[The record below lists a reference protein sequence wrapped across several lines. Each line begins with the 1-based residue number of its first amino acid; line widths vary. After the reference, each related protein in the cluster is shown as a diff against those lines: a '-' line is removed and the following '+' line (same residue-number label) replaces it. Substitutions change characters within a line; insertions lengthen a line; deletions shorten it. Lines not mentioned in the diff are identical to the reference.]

1 MLIGN
6 DNKLLFSAIKLTLI
20 FFVIL
25 LKHRSVNITDKVD
38 LNMPSHR
45 ARRILS
51 AIVDKYIQE
60 GIPIGSKSLSLAD
73 NIGLSPASIRNVMSD
88 LEELGFIASPY
99 TSSGRVPTSKGYRF
113 FIDSLLKLQPVEA
126 IELETIKK
134 RVNPHESNSREL
146 AISVSNTLSAIT
158 KLAGIVTIPKQQ
170 VTRLK
175 EIDFIQL
182 SEKRILA
189 IIVMNETEVENRI
202 LQMSRDYSKDEL
214 KHASNYLNT
223 HYKGR
228 SLSYIKKHLI
238 NELVQTKESVNSL
251 MSDLID
257 IADQVLDFDESD
269 EYIVAGQRR
278 LMDFHE
284 LSDIKKLRQLF
295 DAFKEK
301 QQLLELLDKSMS
313 TNGIQIFIGEE
324 SGYQMFDNC
333 TLITSPYTTEEGAIG
348 VLGVIGPTRIAY
360 QKVIP
365 IVDITAKLLGKSL
378 K

>member
-1 MLIGN
+1 M
-6 DNKLLFSAIKLTLI
+6 
-20 FFVIL
+20 
-25 LKHRSVNITDKVD
+25 NIIDKADV
-38 LNMPSHR
+38 NMPSHR

-126 IELETIKK
+126 TELERIKK
-134 RVNPHESNSREL
+134 RVNLHESNSREL

-175 EIDFIQL
+175 EIDFIKL

-202 LQMSRDYSKDEL
+202 LQMKRDYSKDEL
-214 KHASNYLNT
+214 KQASNYLNT
-223 HYKGR
+223 HYEGR

-238 NELVQTKESVNSL
+238 NELMQTKESVNSS

-257 IADQVLDFDESD
+257 IADQVLDFTESD

-313 TNGIQIFIGEE
+313 TDGIQIFIGEE

-333 TLITSPYTTEEGAIG
+333 TLITSPYTTEDGAIG

-365 IVDITAKLLGKSL
+365 IVEIIAKLLGKSL

>member
-1 MLIGN
+1 
-6 DNKLLFSAIKLTLI
+6 
-20 FFVIL
+20 
-25 LKHRSVNITDKVD
+25 LKHRSVNIIDKAD

-51 AIVDKYIQE
+51 AIIDKYIEE

-126 IELETIKK
+126 TELERIKK
-134 RVNPHESNSREL
+134 RVNFHESNSREL

-202 LQMSRDYSKDEL
+202 LQMKRDYSKDEL
-214 KHASNYLNT
+214 KQASNYLNT

-238 NELVQTKESVNSL
+238 NELMQTKDSVNSL

-313 TNGIQIFIGEE
+313 TSGIQIFIGEE

-333 TLITSPYTTEEGAIG
+333 TLITSPYTTEDGAIG

>member
-1 MLIGN
+1 MNTI
-6 DNKLLFSAIKLTLI
+6 
-20 FFVIL
+20 
-25 LKHRSVNITDKVD
+25 DKND

-73 NIGLSPASIRNVMSD
+73 EIGLSPASIRNVMSD

-126 IELETIKK
+126 NELERIKK
-134 RVNPHESNSREL
+134 RVNTHESNSREL

-202 LQMSRDYSKDEL
+202 LQMKRDYSKDEL
-214 KHASNYLNT
+214 QQASNYLNT

-238 NELVQTKESVNSL
+238 NEMIETKESVNSL

-257 IADQVLDFDESD
+257 IADKVLDFDESE

-295 DAFKEK
+295 DAFREK

-313 TNGIQIFIGEE
+313 TDGIQIFIGEE

-333 TLITSPYTTEEGAIG
+333 TLITSPYMTEEGAIG
-348 VLGVIGPTRIAY
+348 VSGVIGPTRIAY

>member
-1 MLIGN
+1 M
-6 DNKLLFSAIKLTLI
+6 
-20 FFVIL
+20 
-25 LKHRSVNITDKVD
+25 KHRSVNIIDKAD

-126 IELETIKK
+126 TELERIKK
-134 RVNPHESNSREL
+134 RVNLHDSNSREL

-202 LQMSRDYSKDEL
+202 LQMKRDYSKDEL
-214 KHASNYLNT
+214 KQASNYLNT

-238 NELVQTKESVNSL
+238 NELMQTKDSVNSL

-284 LSDIKKLRQLF
+284 LADIKKLRQLF

-313 TNGIQIFIGEE
+313 TSGIQIFIGEE

-333 TLITSPYTTEEGAIG
+333 TLITTPYTTEDGAIG

-365 IVDITAKLLGKSL
+365 IVAITAKLLGKSL

>member
-1 MLIGN
+1 
-6 DNKLLFSAIKLTLI
+6 
-20 FFVIL
+20 
-25 LKHRSVNITDKVD
+25 LKHRSVNIIDKAD

-113 FIDSLLKLQPVEA
+113 FIDSLLILQPVEA
-126 IELETIKK
+126 TELERIKK
-134 RVNPHESNSREL
+134 RVNLHESNSREL

-175 EIDFIQL
+175 EIDFIKL

-202 LQMSRDYSKDEL
+202 LQMKRDYSKDEL
-214 KHASNYLNT
+214 KQASNYLNT
-223 HYKGR
+223 HYEGR

-238 NELVQTKESVNSL
+238 NELMQTKESVNSS

-257 IADQVLDFDESD
+257 IADQVLDFTESD

-313 TNGIQIFIGEE
+313 TDGIQIFIGEE

-333 TLITSPYTTEEGAIG
+333 TLITSPYTTEDGAIG

-365 IVDITAKLLGKSL
+365 IVEIIAKLLGKSL

>member
-1 MLIGN
+1 
-6 DNKLLFSAIKLTLI
+6 
-20 FFVIL
+20 
-25 LKHRSVNITDKVD
+25 
-38 LNMPSHR
+38 MPSHR

-99 TSSGRVPTSKGYRF
+99 TSSGRVPTPKGYRF

-126 IELETIKK
+126 TELERIKK
-134 RVNPHESNSREL
+134 RVNFHESNSREL

-202 LQMSRDYSKDEL
+202 LQMKRDYSKDEL
-214 KHASNYLNT
+214 KQASNYLNT

-238 NELVQTKESVNSL
+238 NELMQTKDSVNSL

-313 TNGIQIFIGEE
+313 TSGIQIFIGEE

-333 TLITSPYTTEEGAIG
+333 TLITSPYTTEDGAIG

>member
-1 MLIGN
+1 MDTI
-6 DNKLLFSAIKLTLI
+6 
-20 FFVIL
+20 
-25 LKHRSVNITDKVD
+25 DKSD

-73 NIGLSPASIRNVMSD
+73 EIGLSPASIRNVMSD

-126 IELETIKK
+126 NELERIKE
-134 RVNPHESNSREL
+134 RVNTHESNSREL

-202 LQMSRDYSKDEL
+202 LQMKRDYSKDEL
-214 KHASNYLNT
+214 KQASNYLNT

-238 NELVQTKESVNSL
+238 NEMIQTKESVNSL

-257 IADQVLDFDESD
+257 IADKVLDFDESD

-284 LSDIKKLRQLF
+284 L
-295 DAFKEK
+295 
-301 QQLLELLDKSMS
+301 
-313 TNGIQIFIGEE
+313 
-324 SGYQMFDNC
+324 
-333 TLITSPYTTEEGAIG
+333 
-348 VLGVIGPTRIAY
+348 
-360 QKVIP
+360 
-365 IVDITAKLLGKSL
+365 
-378 K
+378 

>member
-1 MLIGN
+1 MKKI
-6 DNKLLFSAIKLTLI
+6 
-20 FFVIL
+20 
-25 LKHRSVNITDKVD
+25 DKND
-38 LNMPSHR
+38 LNMPSQR

-73 NIGLSPASIRNVMSD
+73 EIGLSPASIRHVMSD

-126 IELETIKK
+126 NELETIKK
-134 RVNPHESNSREL
+134 RVNTQEINSREL
-146 AISVSNTLSAIT
+146 AVSVSNTLSAIT

-202 LQMSRDYSKDEL
+202 LQMKRDYSKDEL
-214 KHASNYLNT
+214 KHASNYLNSN
-223 HYKGR
+223 YKGR

-238 NELVQTKESVNSL
+238 NQLIQTKESVNSL

-257 IADQVLDFDESD
+257 IADKVLDFGESD
-269 EYIVAGQRR
+269 QYIVAGQRR

-295 DAFKEK
+295 EAFKEK

-313 TNGIQIFIGEE
+313 TDGIQIFIGEE

>member
-1 MLIGN
+1 M
-6 DNKLLFSAIKLTLI
+6 
-20 FFVIL
+20 
-25 LKHRSVNITDKVD
+25 NIIDKSD
-38 LNMPSHR
+38 LNMPSQR

-73 NIGLSPASIRNVMSD
+73 EIGLSPASIRHVMSD

-126 IELETIKK
+126 KELERIKK
-134 RVNPHESNSREL
+134 RVNTNESNSREL

-170 VTRLK
+170 VIRLK

-202 LQMSRDYSKDEL
+202 LQMKRDYSKDEL
-214 KHASNYLNT
+214 QQASNYLNT

-238 NELVQTKESVNSL
+238 NEMIETKESVNSL

-257 IADQVLDFDESD
+257 IADKVLDFDESE

-295 DAFKEK
+295 DAFREK

-313 TNGIQIFIGEE
+313 TDGIQIFIGEE

>member
-1 MLIGN
+1 M
-6 DNKLLFSAIKLTLI
+6 
-20 FFVIL
+20 
-25 LKHRSVNITDKVD
+25 KHRSVNIIDKAD

-51 AIVDKYIQE
+51 AIIDKYIEE

-126 IELETIKK
+126 TELERIKK
-134 RVNPHESNSREL
+134 RVNLHDSNSREL

-202 LQMSRDYSKDEL
+202 LQMKRDYSKDEL
-214 KHASNYLNT
+214 KQASNYLNT
-223 HYKGR
+223 HYEGR

-238 NELVQTKESVNSL
+238 NELMQTNESVNSS

-257 IADQVLDFDESD
+257 IADQVLDFTESD

-313 TNGIQIFIGEE
+313 TDGIQIFIGEE

-333 TLITSPYTTEEGAIG
+333 TLITSPYTTEDGAIG

-365 IVDITAKLLGKSL
+365 IVEIIAKLLGKSL

>member
-1 MLIGN
+1 M
-6 DNKLLFSAIKLTLI
+6 KYS
-20 FFVIL
+20 
-25 LKHRSVNITDKVD
+25 SVNIIDKADV
-38 LNMPSHR
+38 NMPSHR

-113 FIDSLLKLQPVEA
+113 FIDSLLILQPVEA
-126 IELETIKK
+126 TELERIKR
-134 RVNPHESNSREL
+134 RVNLHESNSREL

-175 EIDFIQL
+175 EIDFIKL

-202 LQMSRDYSKDEL
+202 LQMKRDYSKDEL
-214 KHASNYLNT
+214 KQASNYLNT
-223 HYKGR
+223 HYEGR

-238 NELVQTKESVNSL
+238 NELMQTNESVNSS

-257 IADQVLDFDESD
+257 IADQVLDFTESD

-313 TNGIQIFIGEE
+313 TDGIQIFIGEE

-333 TLITSPYTTEEGAIG
+333 TLITSPYTTEDGAIG

-365 IVDITAKLLGKSL
+365 IVEIIAKLLGKSL

>member
-1 MLIGN
+1 M
-6 DNKLLFSAIKLTLI
+6 
-20 FFVIL
+20 
-25 LKHRSVNITDKVD
+25 NIIDKAD

-51 AIVDKYIQE
+51 AIIDKYIEE

-113 FIDSLLKLQPVEA
+113 FIDSLLILQPVEA
-126 IELETIKK
+126 TELERIKR
-134 RVNPHESNSREL
+134 RVNLNESNSREL

-175 EIDFIQL
+175 EIDFIKL

-202 LQMSRDYSKDEL
+202 LQMKRDYSKDEL
-214 KHASNYLNT
+214 KQASNYINT

-238 NELVQTKESVNSL
+238 NELMQTKEAVNSL

-257 IADQVLDFDESD
+257 IADQVLDFAEPD

-313 TNGIQIFIGEE
+313 TSGIQIFIGEE

-333 TLITSPYTTEEGAIG
+333 TLITSPYTTEDGAIG

-365 IVDITAKLLGKSL
+365 IVEIIAKLLGKSL

>member
-1 MLIGN
+1 M
-6 DNKLLFSAIKLTLI
+6 
-20 FFVIL
+20 
-25 LKHRSVNITDKVD
+25 KHRSVNIIDKAD

-51 AIVDKYIQE
+51 AIIDKYIEE

-126 IELETIKK
+126 TELERIKK
-134 RVNPHESNSREL
+134 RVNLHDSNSREL

-202 LQMSRDYSKDEL
+202 LQMKRDYSKDEL
-214 KHASNYLNT
+214 KQASNYINT

-238 NELVQTKESVNSL
+238 NELMQTKEAVNSL

-313 TNGIQIFIGEE
+313 TSGIQIFIGEE

-333 TLITSPYTTEEGAIG
+333 TLITSPYTTEDGAIG

-365 IVDITAKLLGKSL
+365 IVAITAKLLGKSL

>member
-1 MLIGN
+1 M
-6 DNKLLFSAIKLTLI
+6 
-20 FFVIL
+20 
-25 LKHRSVNITDKVD
+25 KHRSVNIIDKAD

-126 IELETIKK
+126 TELERIKK
-134 RVNPHESNSREL
+134 RVNLHDSNSREL

-202 LQMSRDYSKDEL
+202 LQMKRDYSKDEL
-214 KHASNYLNT
+214 KQASNYLNT
-223 HYKGR
+223 HYEGR

-238 NELVQTKESVNSL
+238 NELMQTKEAVNSL

-257 IADQVLDFDESD
+257 IADQVLDFAEPD

-284 LSDIKKLRQLF
+284 LADIKKLRQLF

-333 TLITSPYTTEEGAIG
+333 TLITTPYTTEDGAIG

-365 IVDITAKLLGKSL
+365 IVAITAKLLGKSL

>member
-1 MLIGN
+1 M
-6 DNKLLFSAIKLTLI
+6 NKI
-20 FFVIL
+20 
-25 LKHRSVNITDKVD
+25 DKAD
-38 LNMPSHR
+38 LNMPTHR

-51 AIVDKYIQE
+51 AIIDKYIEE
-60 GIPIGSKSLSLAD
+60 GIPVGSKSLSLAD

-126 IELETIKK
+126 TELERIKK
-134 RVNPHESNSREL
+134 RVNLHESNSREL

-182 SEKRILA
+182 SERRILA
-189 IIVMNETEVENRI
+189 IIVINETEVENRI
-202 LQMSRDYSKDEL
+202 LQMKRDYSKDEL
-214 KHASNYLNT
+214 KQASNYINT
-223 HYKGR
+223 HYRGR

-238 NELVQTKESVNSL
+238 NELMQTKESVNSL

-257 IADQVLDFDESD
+257 MADQVLDFAEPD

-284 LSDIKKLRQLF
+284 LADIKKLRQLF

-313 TNGIQIFIGEE
+313 SNGIQIFIGEE
-324 SGYQMFDNC
+324 SGYKMFDNC
-333 TLITSPYTTEEGAIG
+333 TLITTPYTTEDGAIG

-365 IVDITAKLLGKSL
+365 IVAVTAKLLGKSL

>member
-1 MLIGN
+1 
-6 DNKLLFSAIKLTLI
+6 
-20 FFVIL
+20 
-25 LKHRSVNITDKVD
+25 LKHRSVNIIDKAD

-51 AIVDKYIQE
+51 AIIDKYIEE

-126 IELETIKK
+126 TELERIKK
-134 RVNPHESNSREL
+134 RVNLHDSNSREL

-202 LQMSRDYSKDEL
+202 LQMKRDYSKDEL
-214 KHASNYLNT
+214 KQASNYINT

-238 NELVQTKESVNSL
+238 NELMQTKEAVNSL

-257 IADQVLDFDESD
+257 IADQVLDFAEPD

-284 LSDIKKLRQLF
+284 LADIKKLRQLF

-333 TLITSPYTTEEGAIG
+333 TLITTPYTTEDGAIG

-365 IVDITAKLLGKSL
+365 IVAITAKLLGKSL

>member
-1 MLIGN
+1 M
-6 DNKLLFSAIKLTLI
+6 
-20 FFVIL
+20 
-25 LKHRSVNITDKVD
+25 KHRSVNIIDKAD

-126 IELETIKK
+126 TELERIKK
-134 RVNPHESNSREL
+134 RVNFHESNSREL

-202 LQMSRDYSKDEL
+202 LQMKRDYSKDEL
-214 KHASNYLNT
+214 KQASNYINT

-238 NELVQTKESVNSL
+238 NELMQTKDSVNSL

-313 TNGIQIFIGEE
+313 TSGIQIFIGEE

-333 TLITSPYTTEEGAIG
+333 TLITSPYTTEDGAIG

>member
-1 MLIGN
+1 M
-6 DNKLLFSAIKLTLI
+6 NKI
-20 FFVIL
+20 
-25 LKHRSVNITDKVD
+25 DKND
-38 LNMPSHR
+38 LNMPSQR

-73 NIGLSPASIRNVMSD
+73 EIGLSPASIRHVMSD

-126 IELETIKK
+126 NQLERIKK
-134 RVNPHESNSREL
+134 RVNTQESNNREL
-146 AISVSNTLSAIT
+146 AISISNTLSAIT

-202 LQMSRDYSKDEL
+202 LQMKRNYSKDEL
-214 KHASNYLNT
+214 KQATNYLNSN
-223 HYKGR
+223 YKGR

-238 NELVQTKESVNSL
+238 NELIQTKESVNTL

-257 IADQVLDFDESD
+257 IADMVLDFNESD

-313 TNGIQIFIGEE
+313 TDGIQIFIGEE

>member
-1 MLIGN
+1 M
-6 DNKLLFSAIKLTLI
+6 
-20 FFVIL
+20 
-25 LKHRSVNITDKVD
+25 NIIDKADV
-38 LNMPSHR
+38 NMPSHR

-126 IELETIKK
+126 TELERIKK
-134 RVNPHESNSREL
+134 RVNLHESNSREL

-175 EIDFIQL
+175 EIDFIKL

-202 LQMSRDYSKDEL
+202 LQMKRDYSKDEL
-214 KHASNYLNT
+214 KQASNYLNT
-223 HYKGR
+223 HYEGR

-238 NELVQTKESVNSL
+238 NELMQTNESVNSS

-257 IADQVLDFDESD
+257 IADQVLDFTESD

-284 LSDIKKLRQLF
+284 LADIKKLRQLF

-313 TNGIQIFIGEE
+313 TDGIQIFIGEE

-333 TLITSPYTTEEGAIG
+333 TLITSPYTTEDGAIG

-365 IVDITAKLLGKSL
+365 IVEIIAKLLGKSL

>member
-1 MLIGN
+1 M
-6 DNKLLFSAIKLTLI
+6 
-20 FFVIL
+20 
-25 LKHRSVNITDKVD
+25 KHRPVNIIDKAD

-126 IELETIKK
+126 TELERIKK
-134 RVNPHESNSREL
+134 RVNLHDSNSREL

-202 LQMSRDYSKDEL
+202 LQMKRDYSKDEL
-214 KHASNYLNT
+214 KQASNYLNT

-238 NELVQTKESVNSL
+238 NELMQTKDSVNSL

-313 TNGIQIFIGEE
+313 TSGIQIFIGEE

-333 TLITSPYTTEEGAIG
+333 TLITSPYTTEDGAIG

>member
-1 MLIGN
+1 
-6 DNKLLFSAIKLTLI
+6 
-20 FFVIL
+20 
-25 LKHRSVNITDKVD
+25 
-38 LNMPSHR
+38 MPSHR

-51 AIVDKYIQE
+51 AIIDKYIEE

-113 FIDSLLKLQPVEA
+113 FIDSLLILQPVEA
-126 IELETIKK
+126 TELERIKR
-134 RVNPHESNSREL
+134 RVNLHESNSREL

-175 EIDFIQL
+175 EIDFIKL

-202 LQMSRDYSKDEL
+202 LQMKRDYSKDEL
-214 KHASNYLNT
+214 KQASNYLNT
-223 HYKGR
+223 HYEGR

-238 NELVQTKESVNSL
+238 NELMQTKESVNSS

-257 IADQVLDFDESD
+257 IADQVLDFTESD

-313 TNGIQIFIGEE
+313 TDGIQIFIGEE

-333 TLITSPYTTEEGAIG
+333 TLITSPYTTEDGAIG

-365 IVDITAKLLGKSL
+365 IVEIIAKLLGKSL

>member
-1 MLIGN
+1 M
-6 DNKLLFSAIKLTLI
+6 
-20 FFVIL
+20 
-25 LKHRSVNITDKVD
+25 KHRSVNIIDKAD

-126 IELETIKK
+126 TELERIKK
-134 RVNPHESNSREL
+134 RVNLHESNSREL

-202 LQMSRDYSKDEL
+202 LQMKRDYSKDEL
-214 KHASNYLNT
+214 KQASNYLNT

-238 NELVQTKESVNSL
+238 NELMQTKEAVNSL

-313 TNGIQIFIGEE
+313 TSGIQIFIGEE

-333 TLITSPYTTEEGAIG
+333 TLITSPYTTEDGAIG

-365 IVDITAKLLGKSL
+365 IVAITAKLLGKSL

>member
-1 MLIGN
+1 M
-6 DNKLLFSAIKLTLI
+6 
-20 FFVIL
+20 
-25 LKHRSVNITDKVD
+25 KHSSVNIIDKADV
-38 LNMPSHR
+38 NMPSHR

-113 FIDSLLKLQPVEA
+113 FIDSLLILQPVEA
-126 IELETIKK
+126 TELERIKR
-134 RVNPHESNSREL
+134 RVNLHESNSREL

-175 EIDFIQL
+175 EIDFIKL

-202 LQMSRDYSKDEL
+202 LQMKRDYSKDEL
-214 KHASNYLNT
+214 KQASNYLNT
-223 HYKGR
+223 HYEGR

-238 NELVQTKESVNSL
+238 NELMQTKEAVNSL

-257 IADQVLDFDESD
+257 IADQVLDFAEPD

-284 LSDIKKLRQLF
+284 LADIKKLRQLF

-313 TNGIQIFIGEE
+313 TSGIQIFIGEE

-333 TLITSPYTTEEGAIG
+333 TLITSPYTTEDGAIG

-365 IVDITAKLLGKSL
+365 IVEIIAKLLGKSL

>member
-1 MLIGN
+1 MNTI
-6 DNKLLFSAIKLTLI
+6 
-20 FFVIL
+20 
-25 LKHRSVNITDKVD
+25 DKSD

-45 ARRILS
+45 AKRILS

-73 NIGLSPASIRNVMSD
+73 EIGLSPASIRNVMSD

-113 FIDSLLKLQPVEA
+113 FIDSLLQLQPVEA
-126 IELETIKK
+126 NELERIKK
-134 RVNPHESNSREL
+134 RVNTHESNSREL

-202 LQMSRDYSKDEL
+202 LQMKRDYSKDEL
-214 KHASNYLNT
+214 KQASNYLNT
-223 HYKGR
+223 HYTGR

-238 NELVQTKESVNSL
+238 NEMIQTKESVNSL

-257 IADQVLDFDESD
+257 IADKVLDFDESE

-295 DAFKEK
+295 DAFREK

-313 TNGIQIFIGEE
+313 TDGIQIFIGEE

>member
-1 MLIGN
+1 
-6 DNKLLFSAIKLTLI
+6 
-20 FFVIL
+20 
-25 LKHRSVNITDKVD
+25 
-38 LNMPSHR
+38 MPSQR

-73 NIGLSPASIRNVMSD
+73 EIGLSPASIRHVMSD

-126 IELETIKK
+126 NELERIKK
-134 RVNPHESNSREL
+134 RVNTHESNSREL
-146 AISVSNTLSAIT
+146 AISVSNALSAIT
-158 KLAGIVTIPKQQ
+158 KLVGIVTIPKQK
-170 VTRLK
+170 VIRLK

-202 LQMSRDYSKDEL
+202 LQMKRNYSKDEL
-214 KHASNYLNT
+214 KQASNYLNT

-257 IADQVLDFDESD
+257 IADKVLDFDVSD

-284 LSDIKKLRQLF
+284 LSDINKLRQLF
-295 DAFKEK
+295 DAFREK

-313 TNGIQIFIGEE
+313 TDGIQIFIGEE
-324 SGYQMFDNC
+324 SGYQIFDNC

-365 IVDITAKLLGKSL
+365 IVEITAKLLGKSL

>member
-1 MLIGN
+1 M
-6 DNKLLFSAIKLTLI
+6 
-20 FFVIL
+20 
-25 LKHRSVNITDKVD
+25 NIIDKAD
-38 LNMPSHR
+38 LNMPSPR

-51 AIVDKYIQE
+51 AIVDKYIEE
-60 GIPIGSKSLSLAD
+60 GNPIGSKSLSLAD

-113 FIDSLLKLQPVEA
+113 FIDSLLILQPVEA
-126 IELETIKK
+126 TELERIKR
-134 RVNPHESNSREL
+134 RVNLHESNSRDL

-175 EIDFIQL
+175 EIDFIKL

-202 LQMSRDYSKDEL
+202 LQMKRDYSKDEL
-214 KHASNYLNT
+214 KQASNYLNT
-223 HYKGR
+223 HYEGR

-238 NELVQTKESVNSL
+238 NELMQTNESVNSS

-257 IADQVLDFDESD
+257 IADQVLDFTESD

-313 TNGIQIFIGEE
+313 TDGIQIFIGEE

-333 TLITSPYTTEEGAIG
+333 TLITSPYTTEDGAIG

-360 QKVIP
+360 RKVIP

>member
-1 MLIGN
+1 
-6 DNKLLFSAIKLTLI
+6 
-20 FFVIL
+20 
-25 LKHRSVNITDKVD
+25 
-38 LNMPSHR
+38 MPSHR

-126 IELETIKK
+126 TELERIKK
-134 RVNPHESNSREL
+134 RVNLHDSNSREL

-202 LQMSRDYSKDEL
+202 LQMKRDYSKDEL
-214 KHASNYLNT
+214 KQASNYLNT

-238 NELVQTKESVNSL
+238 NELMQTKEAVNSL

-257 IADQVLDFDESD
+257 IADQVLDFAEPD

-284 LSDIKKLRQLF
+284 LADIKKLRQLF

-333 TLITSPYTTEEGAIG
+333 TLITSPYTTEDGAIG

>member
-1 MLIGN
+1 M
-6 DNKLLFSAIKLTLI
+6 
-20 FFVIL
+20 
-25 LKHRSVNITDKVD
+25 NIIDKSD
-38 LNMPSHR
+38 LNMPSQR

-73 NIGLSPASIRNVMSD
+73 EIGLSPASIRHVMSD

-126 IELETIKK
+126 KELERIKK
-134 RVNPHESNSREL
+134 RVNTNESNSREL

-170 VTRLK
+170 VIRLK

-202 LQMSRDYSKDEL
+202 LQMKRDYSKDEL
-214 KHASNYLNT
+214 KQASNYLNT

-238 NELVQTKESVNSL
+238 NEMIQTKESVNSL

-257 IADQVLDFDESD
+257 IADKVLDFDESE

-295 DAFKEK
+295 DAFREK

-313 TNGIQIFIGEE
+313 TDGIQIFIGEE

>member
-1 MLIGN
+1 
-6 DNKLLFSAIKLTLI
+6 
-20 FFVIL
+20 
-25 LKHRSVNITDKVD
+25 VNTIDKND
-38 LNMPSHR
+38 LNMPSQR
-45 ARRILS
+45 GRRILS

-73 NIGLSPASIRNVMSD
+73 EIGLSPASIRHVMSD

-126 IELETIKK
+126 NELERIKK
-134 RVNPHESNSREL
+134 RVNTHESNSREL
-146 AISVSNTLSAIT
+146 AISVSNALSAIT
-158 KLAGIVTIPKQQ
+158 KLVGIVTIPKQK
-170 VTRLK
+170 VIRLK

-202 LQMSRDYSKDEL
+202 LQMKRNYSKDEL
-214 KHASNYLNT
+214 KQASNYLNT

-257 IADQVLDFDESD
+257 IADKVLDFDVSD

-284 LSDIKKLRQLF
+284 LSDINKLRQLF
-295 DAFKEK
+295 DAFREK
-301 QQLLELLDKSMS
+301 QQLLELLEKSMS
-313 TNGIQIFIGEE
+313 TDGIQIFIGEE
-324 SGYQMFDNC
+324 SGYQIFDNC

-365 IVDITAKLLGKSL
+365 IVEITAKLLGKSL

>member
-1 MLIGN
+1 M
-6 DNKLLFSAIKLTLI
+6 
-20 FFVIL
+20 
-25 LKHRSVNITDKVD
+25 NIIDKAD

-126 IELETIKK
+126 TELERIKK
-134 RVNPHESNSREL
+134 RVNLHDSNSREL

-202 LQMSRDYSKDEL
+202 LQMKRDYSKDEL
-214 KHASNYLNT
+214 KQASNYINT

-238 NELVQTKESVNSL
+238 NELMQTKEAVNSL

-333 TLITSPYTTEEGAIG
+333 TLITSPYTTEDGAIG

-365 IVDITAKLLGKSL
+365 IVEITAKLLGKSL

>member
-1 MLIGN
+1 M
-6 DNKLLFSAIKLTLI
+6 
-20 FFVIL
+20 
-25 LKHRSVNITDKVD
+25 KHRSVNIIDKAD

-51 AIVDKYIQE
+51 AIIDKYIEE

-126 IELETIKK
+126 TELERIKK
-134 RVNPHESNSREL
+134 RVNLHESNSREL

-202 LQMSRDYSKDEL
+202 LQMKRDYSKDEL
-214 KHASNYLNT
+214 KQASNYLNT

-238 NELVQTKESVNSL
+238 NELMQTKEAVNSL

-257 IADQVLDFDESD
+257 IADQVLDFAEPD

-284 LSDIKKLRQLF
+284 LADIKKLRQLF

-333 TLITSPYTTEEGAIG
+333 TLITTPYTTEDGAIG

-365 IVDITAKLLGKSL
+365 IVAITAKLLGKSL

>member
-1 MLIGN
+1 MDTI
-6 DNKLLFSAIKLTLI
+6 
-20 FFVIL
+20 
-25 LKHRSVNITDKVD
+25 DKND

-73 NIGLSPASIRNVMSD
+73 EIGLSPASIRNVMSD

-126 IELETIKK
+126 NELERIKK
-134 RVNPHESNSREL
+134 RVNTHESNSREL

-202 LQMSRDYSKDEL
+202 LQMKRDYSKDEL
-214 KHASNYLNT
+214 KQASNYLNT
-223 HYKGR
+223 HYKAR

-238 NELVQTKESVNSL
+238 NQMIQTKESVNSL

-257 IADQVLDFDESD
+257 IADKVLDFDESE

-295 DAFKEK
+295 DAFREK

-313 TNGIQIFIGEE
+313 TDGIQIFIGEE

>member
-1 MLIGN
+1 M
-6 DNKLLFSAIKLTLI
+6 
-20 FFVIL
+20 
-25 LKHRSVNITDKVD
+25 NIIDKADV
-38 LNMPSHR
+38 NMPSHR

-113 FIDSLLKLQPVEA
+113 FIDSLLILQPVEA
-126 IELETIKK
+126 TELERIKR
-134 RVNPHESNSREL
+134 RVNLNESNSREL

-175 EIDFIQL
+175 EIDFIKL

-202 LQMSRDYSKDEL
+202 LQMKRDYSKDEL
-214 KHASNYLNT
+214 KQASNYLNT
-223 HYKGR
+223 HYEGR
-228 SLSYIKKHLI
+228 SLSYIKKHLS
-238 NELVQTKESVNSL
+238 NELMQTKEAVNSS

-257 IADQVLDFDESD
+257 IADQVLDFTESD

-313 TNGIQIFIGEE
+313 TDGIQIFIGEE

-333 TLITSPYTTEEGAIG
+333 TLITSPYTTEDGAIG

-365 IVDITAKLLGKSL
+365 IVEIIAKLLGKSL

>member
-1 MLIGN
+1 MNTI
-6 DNKLLFSAIKLTLI
+6 
-20 FFVIL
+20 
-25 LKHRSVNITDKVD
+25 DKND

-73 NIGLSPASIRNVMSD
+73 EIGLSPASIRHVMSD

-126 IELETIKK
+126 NELERIKE
-134 RVNPHESNSREL
+134 RVNTHESNSRKL
-146 AISVSNTLSAIT
+146 AISVSNTQSAIT

-202 LQMSRDYSKDEL
+202 LQMKRDYSKDEL
-214 KHASNYLNT
+214 KQASNYLNT

-238 NELVQTKESVNSL
+238 NKMIQTKELVNSL

-257 IADQVLDFDESD
+257 IADKVLDFDESD

-295 DAFKEK
+295 DAFREK

-313 TNGIQIFIGEE
+313 TDGIQIFIGEE

>member
-1 MLIGN
+1 M
-6 DNKLLFSAIKLTLI
+6 NKI
-20 FFVIL
+20 
-25 LKHRSVNITDKVD
+25 DKAD
-38 LNMPSHR
+38 LNMPTHR

-51 AIVDKYIQE
+51 AIIDKYIEE
-60 GIPIGSKSLSLAD
+60 GIPVGSKSLSLAD

-126 IELETIKK
+126 TELERIKK
-134 RVNPHESNSREL
+134 RVNLHESNSREL

-202 LQMSRDYSKDEL
+202 LQMKRDYSKDEL
-214 KHASNYLNT
+214 KQASNYINT
-223 HYKGR
+223 HYRGR

-238 NELVQTKESVNSL
+238 NELMQTKESVNSL

-257 IADQVLDFDESD
+257 IADQVLDFSESD

-284 LSDIKKLRQLF
+284 LADINKLRQLF

-324 SGYQMFDNC
+324 SGYKMFDNC
-333 TLITSPYTTEEGAIG
+333 TLITTPYTTEDGAIG

-365 IVDITAKLLGKSL
+365 IVEITAKLLGKSL

>member
-1 MLIGN
+1 M
-6 DNKLLFSAIKLTLI
+6 NKI
-20 FFVIL
+20 
-25 LKHRSVNITDKVD
+25 DKAD
-38 LNMPSHR
+38 LNMPTHR

-51 AIVDKYIQE
+51 AIIDKYIEE
-60 GIPIGSKSLSLAD
+60 GIPVGSKSLSLAD

-126 IELETIKK
+126 TELERIKK
-134 RVNPHESNSREL
+134 RVNLHESNSREL

-202 LQMSRDYSKDEL
+202 LQMKRDYSKDEL
-214 KHASNYLNT
+214 KQASNYINT
-223 HYKGR
+223 HYEGR

-238 NELVQTKESVNSL
+238 NELMQTKESVNSL

-257 IADQVLDFDESD
+257 IADQVLDFAEPD

-284 LSDIKKLRQLF
+284 LADIKKLKQLF

-301 QQLLELLDKSMS
+301 QQLLELLEKSMS

-324 SGYQMFDNC
+324 SGYKMFDNC
-333 TLITSPYTTEEGAIG
+333 TLITTPYTTEDGAIG

-365 IVDITAKLLGKSL
+365 IVAITAKLLGKSL

>member
-1 MLIGN
+1 M
-6 DNKLLFSAIKLTLI
+6 
-20 FFVIL
+20 
-25 LKHRSVNITDKVD
+25 KHRSVNIIDKAD

-51 AIVDKYIQE
+51 AIIDKYIEE

-126 IELETIKK
+126 TELERIKK
-134 RVNPHESNSREL
+134 RVNLHDSNSREL

-202 LQMSRDYSKDEL
+202 LQMKRDYSKDEL
-214 KHASNYLNT
+214 KQASNYINT

-238 NELVQTKESVNSL
+238 NELMQTKEAVNSL

-324 SGYQMFDNC
+324 SGYKMFDNC
-333 TLITSPYTTEEGAIG
+333 TLITTPYTTEDGAIG

-365 IVDITAKLLGKSL
+365 IVAITAKLLGKSL

>member
-1 MLIGN
+1 M
-6 DNKLLFSAIKLTLI
+6 
-20 FFVIL
+20 
-25 LKHRSVNITDKVD
+25 KHRPVNIIDKAD

-45 ARRILS
+45 ARRISS

-126 IELETIKK
+126 TELERIKK
-134 RVNPHESNSREL
+134 RVNFHESNSREL

-202 LQMSRDYSKDEL
+202 LQMKRDYSKDEL
-214 KHASNYLNT
+214 KQASNYINT

-238 NELVQTKESVNSL
+238 NELMQTKDSVNSL

-313 TNGIQIFIGEE
+313 TSGIQIFIGEE

-333 TLITSPYTTEEGAIG
+333 TLITSPYTTEDGAIG